1 MSRHL
6 VLLGLLLG
14 STAYA
19 ADPVVTDGDKYKVRF
34 ENARVRVLEY
44 IDQPGEKTHEHT
56 HPAFV
61 LYAVKPFRRTLTL
74 PGGKVLTR
82 EFKAG
87 DVLYSAGETH
97 IGENVGT
104 QPTRVLMVEL
114 KTPPR

>member
-1 MSRHL
+1 MSRYL
-6 VLLGLLLG
+6 VLLGLLHG

-87 DVLYSAGETH
+87 DVMWSDEQTH
-97 IGENVGT
+97 IGSNVGDT
-104 QPTRVLMVEL
+104 PTHVIMIEM
-114 KTPPR
+114 K